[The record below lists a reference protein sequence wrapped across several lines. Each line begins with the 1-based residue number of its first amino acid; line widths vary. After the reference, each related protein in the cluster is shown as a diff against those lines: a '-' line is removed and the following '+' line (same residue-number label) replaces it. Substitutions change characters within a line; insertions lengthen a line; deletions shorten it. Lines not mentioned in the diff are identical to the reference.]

1 MVPLEQ
7 CKSVR
12 VDLPENPR
20 KNKVRLP
27 SCILTSKPR
36 SVPNQQV
43 EPRKPHLA
51 VIALFLF
58 FVFYCTSDDCYDQAV
73 TEQVSVL
80 TVGPPGMNN
89 AKIWFQFLS
98 VQEPVRRRCRTISL
112 ANPDTVL
119 RGFQLAPPSVDFG
132 TLQEGTTATVVVRM
146 RNVGVDTCRYKIQP
160 TADAQG

>member
-1 MVPLEQ
+1 
-7 CKSVR
+7 
-12 VDLPENPR
+12 
-20 KNKVRLP
+20 
-27 SCILTSKPR
+27 
-36 SVPNQQV
+36 
-43 EPRKPHLA
+43 
-51 VIALFLF
+51 
-58 FVFYCTSDDCYDQAV
+58 
-73 TEQVSVL
+73 
-80 TVGPPGMNN
+80 MNN
-89 AKIWFQFLS
+89 ARIWFQFLS